1 MSLLHIVSG
10 QEPFMRKVRIAI
22 LGGSGYTAGELLK
35 ILLRHPHVD
44 IAVITS
50 RQREPIAELHPFLHG
65 RLEKVCEPFDPDTLA
80 AQEVEVAFSCLPHG
94 TSMEC
99 IPPLLE
105 RGLRVIDLSADYRLK
120 NPAVYEQWYKEPHH
134 DPRNLEHAVY
144 GLPEIYGEQIPSAR
158 LIANPGCYPQTAIL
172 GLAPLVAERWI
183 DVTNIIIDSKSG
195 VSGGG
200 RTPKL
205 TFHFPECNESV
216 SAYGIGNHRHTPEI
230 EQVLSDLAGQ
240 MVNVVFTPHL
250 IPMDRGILST
260 IYVTPIQAVSQQ
272 QLEELYRSYYR
283 NHPFIRLRKQP
294 PATKDT
300 LHSNYLDIFLQPVR
314 GGRVVIVTAEDNLV
328 RGASGVAVQ
337 NFNRMFGL
345 AETTALLP

>member
-1 MSLLHIVSG
+1 
-10 QEPFMRKVRIAI
+10 
-22 LGGSGYTAGELLK
+22 
-35 ILLRHPHVD
+35 
-44 IAVITS
+44 
-50 RQREPIAELHPFLHG
+50 
-65 RLEKVCEPFDPDTLA
+65 
-80 AQEVEVAFSCLPHG
+80 
-94 TSMEC
+94 
-99 IPPLLE
+99 
-105 RGLRVIDLSADYRLK
+105 
-120 NPAVYEQWYKEPHH
+120 
-134 DPRNLEHAVY
+134 
-144 GLPEIYGEQIPSAR
+144 
-158 LIANPGCYPQTAIL
+158 
-172 GLAPLVAERWI
+172 
-183 DVTNIIIDSKSG
+183 